1 MSDPAPAG
9 GAPAEIALLM
19 PALLDALGYAGTG
32 VVVLGDRSGE
42 IERWYANDAM
52 AAMLGY
58 ATAAELQQVSP
69 LETIAPEQRGLI
81 AQLWTSF
88 RAGQPIPTTLELLS
102 VHKDGGLVPLE
113 LSTGSLR
120 LPGGGMAYVSVVRE
134 IGHRS
139 QLSLL
144 EADRLGLVG
153 ALCAGFAHE
162 INNPLTSVLLNI
174 RSLRRQLGR
183 HLPAAAQPPA
193 LRCLDDITT
202 GAERIA
208 GNVRAL
214 QALATRGEPKTLDL
228 AALVSASLR
237 LAAPTLDARAYVIR
251 QIFPVPPVI
260 GEESRIGQAV
270 LAMLLF
276 SSSGFE
282 SDATTTAN
290 RIVVAVEERGADV
303 VVEVSDNGHT
313 VPADE
318 ARHAF
323 DPFFRSKTRG
333 AGVGV
338 GLGVARS
345 VAATLGGEVTLAPRP
360 GGGAIITMRLPAAP
374 AGNGSSGA
382 EHGGSSN
389 G

>member
-1 MSDPAPAG
+1 MSERASAEAPDL
-9 GAPAEIALLM
+9 APLM

-32 VVVLGDRSGE
+32 LLVIADRGAGF
-42 IERWYANDAM
+42 ERWYANEP
-52 AAMLGY
+52 AAQVLGY
-58 ATAAELQQVSP
+58 ELPEMLELPVI
-69 LETIAPEQRGLI
+69 ETIAPEQRSLMT
-81 AQLWTSF
+81 QLAASF
-88 RAGQPIPTTLELLS
+88 RAGRPVPPALEFTAL
-102 VHKDGGLVPLE
+102 HKDGSRVTVE
-113 LSTGSLR
+113 LALGSLR
-120 LPGGGMAYVSVVRE
+120 IEGGVVYVVVLRDA
-134 IGHRS
+134 GNRS

-144 EADRLGLVG
+144 EADRIGLVG

-174 RSLRRQLGR
+174 RSLRKQLGR
-183 HLPAAAQPPA
+183 NLPPDAQPPA

-208 GNVRAL
+208 SNVRAL
-214 QALATRGEPKTLDL
+214 QTLATRSETQPLDL

-237 LAAPTLDARAYVIR
+237 LAAPTLDARAHVIR

-276 SSSGFE
+276 SSSGF
-282 SDATTTAN
+282 DAGATSAAN
-290 RIVVAVEERGADV
+290 RIVVAVEERGDDV
-303 VVEVSDNGHT
+303 VIEVSDNGREL
-313 VPADE
+313 PAEE

-323 DPFFRSKTRG
+323 DPFFRAKTRG

-345 VAATLGGEVTLAPRP
+345 VAATLGGEVSLAPRP
-360 GGGAIITMRLPAAP
+360 GGGAVITMRLPAAR
-374 AGNGSSGA
+374 
-382 EHGGSSN
+382 
-389 G
+389 